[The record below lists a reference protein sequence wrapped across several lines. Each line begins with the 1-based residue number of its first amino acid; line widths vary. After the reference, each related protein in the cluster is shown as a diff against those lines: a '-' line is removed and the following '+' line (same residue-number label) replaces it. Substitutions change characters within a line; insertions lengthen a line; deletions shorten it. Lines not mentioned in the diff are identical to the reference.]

1 MHSEENDSALK
12 KNTFRKN
19 ERLNSKIAIEEL
31 FKKGSSF
38 FLFPFKIK
46 YMDSSSIKGVSILI
60 SVPKR
65 SFKRAVDRNRIK
77 RLIRESYRL
86 HKHELLESL
95 KLQDKGLIISF
106 IYAHNQILDFQSI
119 ENKLSLVLNRLQKEF
134 TI

>member
-1 MHSEENDSALK
+1 MHSKENDRTLN

-31 FKKGSSF
+31 FKKGSSV

-46 YMDSSSIKGVSILI
+46 YMDSSNTGVSILI

-77 RLIRESYRL
+77 RLIREGYRL

-95 KLQDKGLIISF
+95 QSQNKGLIISF